1 MFSAQKEPRLLKKN
15 HGYSIGYDF
24 VHAES
29 LIPSALADIHNS
41 ELFFPQFRFLSKKW
55 WIIPI
60 LLAIS
65 SSVFY
70 K

>member
-41 ELFFPQFRFLSKKW
+41 ELFFPQFRFLSKK
-55 WIIPI
+55 
-60 LLAIS
+60 
-65 SSVFY
+65 
-70 K
+70 